1 MSIKSE
7 EEILKVFKELV
18 AEGHVHNTPF
28 TTLQPDCG
36 EYPVRLLSMP
46 AFIIC
51 FVALTLHLTT
61 LSTVRDTHLPRNSEQ
76 ARHNTYKPGP
86 RV

>member
-7 EEILKVFKELV
+7 EEILKVFEELV

-36 EYPVRLLSMP
+36 EYPV
-46 AFIIC
+46 
-51 FVALTLHLTT
+51 
-61 LSTVRDTHLPRNSEQ
+61 Q
-76 ARHNTYKPGP
+76 
-86 RV
+86 